1 MARVKHSVASRKRK
15 KRVLKKAK
23 GQFGDRSKRYRHA
36 KESIMHSMV
45 YAYRDRK
52 VKKRVFRR
60 LWIVRIN
67 AACRAAGL
75 TYSRFIKG
83 LKDAK
88 IELDRKMLSEI
99 ATSDPKALKKIVE
112 LVKKSA

>member
-1 MARVKHSVASRKRK
+1 
-15 KRVLKKAK
+15 
-23 GQFGDRSKRYRHA
+23 
-36 KESIMHSMV
+36 
-45 YAYRDRK
+45 
-52 VKKRVFRR
+52 
-60 LWIVRIN
+60 
-67 AACRAAGL
+67 
-75 TYSRFIKG
+75 